1 MQQIMNV
8 LLSLLPLIVICILLR
23 LFLRNLRNPKPA
35 FSDSNEMKQ
44 ISYNPSL
51 CGWGLTKERYCFDKR
66 SLYRMKGDNTEEIN
80 LSDIVSVKP
89 GYTTVNNRRNW
100 VVIYNNNGMKK
111 EARFFHNITLI
122 NHNFAQFLVAVKQA
136 NPEADVKEIS
146 LFNV

>member
-23 LFLRNLRNPKPA
+23 LFPRNLRNPKPA
-35 FSDSNEMKQ
+35 LSDSNEMKQ

-51 CGWGLTKERYCFDKR
+51 FGWGLTKERYFFDKR
-66 SLYRMKGDNTEEIN
+66 SLYRIKGDNTEEIN

-100 VVIYNNNGMKK
+100 VVIYNNNSMKK
-111 EARFFHNITLI
+111 EARFFHNITLL

>member
-1 MQQIMNV
+1 
-8 LLSLLPLIVICILLR
+8 
-23 LFLRNLRNPKPA
+23 
-35 FSDSNEMKQ
+35 MKQ

-51 CGWGLTKERYCFDKR
+51 FGWGLTKERYFFDKH
-66 SLYRMKGDNTEEIN
+66 SLYRIKGDNTEEIN

-111 EARFFHNITLI
+111 EARFFHNITLL

>member
-35 FSDSNEMKQ
+35 LSDSNEMKQ

-51 CGWGLTKERYCFDKR
+51 FGWGLTKERYFFDKR
-66 SLYRMKGDNTEEIN
+66 SLYRINGDNTEEIN

-100 VVIYNNNGMKK
+100 VVIYNNNSMKK
-111 EARFFHNITLI
+111 EARFFHNITLL